1 MPWYL
6 APDRMKNLSKSLRA
20 FTLIELLVVISIIAI
35 LASLAIPAVSN
46 ALVRGQMT
54 QTLNNARQLHLATQ
68 TMSIDTTTAGDGVSW
83 TYSNN
88 APLSVSAFA
97 TALTEGKYLTGQD
110 LRKIFA
116 APGVVVSDT
125 NFTAGNIAF
134 KILQTQESTPS
145 DQPFVITKNWDS
157 VAAGLNASNTPY
169 ADKGFIMFRK
179 GGDGGIF
186 TRPADAKST
195 NILSTNTLTP
205 LS

>member
-1 MPWYL
+1 
-6 APDRMKNLSKSLRA
+6 MKHAQKSLRA

-68 TMSIDTTTAGDGVSW
+68 TMSIDTTTAGDGVTW

-88 APLSVSAFA
+88 APLTVSTFS
-97 TALTEGKYLTGQD
+97 TALTEGKYLTAQD
-110 LRKIFA
+110 LRKIYA
-116 APGVVVSDT
+116 APGVLVNDT
-125 NFTAGNIAF
+125 NFTAANIAF

-145 DQPFVITKNWDS
+145 DQPFVITKNWES
-157 VAAGLNASNTPY
+157 VSAGLGTNTPY

-179 GGDGGIF
+179 GGDGGVF

-195 NILSTNTLTP
+195 NVLSTNVLTP
-205 LS
+205 LG